1 MIIIIRYDSS
11 KRYDDVYINNVKKLN
26 VKETKINLVRRYFKI
41 FIDNDIII

>member
-41 FIDNDIII
+41 FIDNNIII